1 MNKEAGSNRRAF
13 IGQLAK
19 APLAFS
25 AMSLAGQELHAKNNN
40 KKPEFHHQ
48 SYTMNAINEKKFVPV
63 MITPYTDSGAI
74 DYNTLSALI
83 DFYLAAGVKGFFAN
97 CLSSEMYA
105 LSPEERLSL
114 TRFVVKRVN
123 GAVPVVATGS
133 FGNTMEEKVEFT
145 KKMYHTG
152 INAVILITSHFATE
166 KESDDILIDHFN
178 RFFELTDN
186 IPMGT
191 YECPSPYKRIL
202 TPKVFTSLLESN
214 RLIYHKD
221 TAIDFNLVKGKLDLI
236 KNNRIE
242 FYDAHTPN
250 TMYSL
255 QAGAKGM
262 SAIAGNFYPEIF
274 AWMCN
279 NANNPNKQKDVE
291 YMQAELTKADG
302 IISSSYPMSSK
313 YFLNKRG
320 VPIQPISRT
329 SKAELTSKEKETLD
343 SVYKTFNGW
352 CERLEIKPS

>member
-13 IGQLAK
+13 IGKLAK

-25 AMSLAGQELHAKNNN
+25 ALSLAGQELHARNNN
-40 KKPEFHHQ
+40 IKPEFHHQ
-48 SYTMNAINEKKFVPV
+48 PYSMTAINEKKFVPV

-74 DYNTLSALI
+74 DYNALSALI

-114 TRFVVKRVN
+114 ARFVVKRVN

-133 FGNTMEEKVEFT
+133 FGNTMEEKIEFT

-166 KESDDILIDHFN
+166 QENDDLLIDHFN

-202 TPKVFTSLLESN
+202 TPKVFTSLLESH

-221 TAIDFNLVKGKLDLI
+221 TSIDLNLVKGKLDLI

-255 QAGAKGM
+255 QSGAKGM

-279 NANNPNKQKDVE
+279 NATNPNKQKEVE
-291 YMQAELTKADG
+291 YLQEELTKADS
-302 IISSSYPMSSK
+302 IISTSYPMSSK
-313 YFLNKRG
+313 YFLHKRG
-320 VPIQPISRT
+320 LAIQPISRT
-329 SKAELTSKEKETLD
+329 SLKPLTSKEKEILD
-343 SVYKTFNGW
+343 GVYNTFKGW